1 MLLRDFAQVYY
12 ICDDFFMLSRRDQW
26 IGVVQRAA
34 SGFDMFFL
42 EGLKPGQ
49 NSPDKFTRVMSW
61 PDGAPDDIRSV
72 VANFLLAD
80 PDFGNGVSIMEGRFG
95 GVGSGGGGGGGVGV
109 GVGGRGGDTRVGE
122 GSRVAGG
129 YINNRGFTTPE
140 EVLRDEEGG
149 RKNVGNSWRNIKP
162 PPRRKT
168 QKRE

>member
-1 MLLRDFAQVYY
+1 
-12 ICDDFFMLSRRDQW
+12 
-26 IGVVQRAA
+26 
-34 SGFDMFFL
+34 
-42 EGLKPGQ
+42 
-49 NSPDKFTRVMSW
+49 MSW

-72 VANFLLAD
+72 VSNFLLAD

-95 GVGSGGGGGGGVGV
+95 GGGGGGGGDVGV
-109 GVGGRGGDTRVGE
+109 GVGVGVGAGGARGGDTRAGE